1 MAGADIMVMD
11 MEEAGVDMATV
22 MVADTVTDM
31 AMDTGAMAD
40 MVATDLVQAV
50 MADMRLVQEQEFQKV
65 MRVLTPV
72 FTLVQLPATR

>member
-1 MAGADIMVMD
+1 MVMD

-72 FTLVQLPATR
+72 FTLVQLQATR